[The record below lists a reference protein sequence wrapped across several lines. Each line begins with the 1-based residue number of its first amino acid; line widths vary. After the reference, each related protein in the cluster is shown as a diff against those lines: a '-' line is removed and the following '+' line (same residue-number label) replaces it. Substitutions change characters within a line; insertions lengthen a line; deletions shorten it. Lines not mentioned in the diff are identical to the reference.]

1 MSIEFKPSRRS
12 RMKRL
17 ARAVLGWSL
26 VLLVPVFV
34 GLVFLLAI
42 FSPSLDKLPELASL
56 LLDHFT

>member
-1 MSIEFKPSRRS
+1 
-12 RMKRL
+12 MKRL